1 MPAYTRKATGKRLF
15 VILAVFLSVTSLTA
29 SCGSNADGD
38 LNAYCDVIAKNLDL
52 GIPDT
57 NLPIEELDLL
67 ITLAPSEIK
76 KTATKIRN
84 SSADVAEISALDQL
98 FAATFDPEAI
108 EAQNF
113 FQTYNAQNCNIETE
127 VVQDLVSE
135 KQAETQNELELFL
148 TSNYSEANW
157 NDKTE
162 AIVIFNG
169 IEIIGL
175 NGKLP
180 LGSGFQEADALC
192 QALSLWLYAVKE
204 IEGTINIQVGENNV
218 LERSSEKLS
227 CSSEEIGLTD

>member
-1 MPAYTRKATGKRLF
+1 MPAHTRKTNGKTLVAVLTTLLSLALFAT
-15 VILAVFLSVTSLTA
+15 
-29 SCGSNADGD
+29 SCGSNSGGD
-38 LNAYCDVIAKNLDL
+38 VNAYCGVIAKNLDL

-67 ITLAPSEIK
+67 ITLAPSEVK
-76 KTATKIRN
+76 KIVTKIRN
-84 SSADVAEISALDQL
+84 TSADVAEISALDQL

-108 EAQNF
+108 EAQNS

-135 KQAETQNELELFL
+135 KQEETQNELELFL
-148 TSNYSEANW
+148 SSNYAEANW
-157 NDKTE
+157 NESTE
-162 AIVIFNG
+162 TTVVFNG

-180 LGSGFQEADALC
+180 LGSGFQEADVLC

-204 IEGTINIQVGENNV
+204 VEGTIIIQVGENNV
-218 LERSSEKLS
+218 LERSSEKLR
-227 CSSEEIGLTD
+227 CSSEEIGSTD

>member
-1 MPAYTRKATGKRLF
+1 MPTQTHKATGKPLLALL
-15 VILAVFLSVTSLTA
+15 VAILAATLFMA
-29 SCGSNADGD
+29 SCGTNTDGD

-57 NLPIEELDLL
+57 NLPIDELDLL
-67 ITLAPSEIK
+67 ITLAPSEVK
-76 KTATKIRN
+76 KIVTKIRN
-84 SSADVAEISALDQL
+84 TSADVAEISALDQL

-135 KQAETQNELELFL
+135 KQAEAQNELELFL
-148 TSNYSEANW
+148 SSNYSEANW
-157 NDKTE
+157 NNKTE
-162 AIVIFNG
+162 TIVIFSG

-175 NGKLP
+175 KGKLP

>member
-1 MPAYTRKATGKRLF
+1 MPAETHKATGKPLLALLVAIFAATLF
-15 VILAVFLSVTSLTA
+15 MA
-29 SCGSNADGD
+29 SCGTNTDGD

-57 NLPIEELDLL
+57 NLPIDELDLL
-67 ITLAPSEIK
+67 ITLAPSEVK
-76 KTATKIRN
+76 KIVTKIRN
-84 SSADVAEISALDQL
+84 TSADVAEISALDQL

-162 AIVIFNG
+162 TIVIFNG

>member
-1 MPAYTRKATGKRLF
+1 MPAYSRKTTGKHLF
-15 VILAVFLSVTSLTA
+15 VILAVLLVAATITT
-29 SCGSNADGD
+29 SCGNNADGD

-67 ITLAPSEIK
+67 VTLAPSEVK
-76 KTATKIRN
+76 KIVTKIRN
-84 SSADVAEISALDQL
+84 TSADVAEISALDQL

-113 FQTYNAQNCNIETE
+113 FQAFNAQNCNIETE
-127 VVQDLVSE
+127 VVRDLVSE
-135 KQAETQNELELFL
+135 KQAEIQNELESFL

-157 NDKTE
+157 NEKAET
-162 AIVIFNG
+162 IVIFNG
-169 IEIIGL
+169 IEIVGL
-175 NGKLP
+175 NGKLQ

-192 QALSLWLYAVKE
+192 QALSLWLFAVKE
-204 IEGTINIQVGENNV
+204 IEGTINIQVGDNNV

>member
-1 MPAYTRKATGKRLF
+1 MPAYSRKTTGKHLF
-15 VILAVFLSVTSLTA
+15 VILAVLLVAATITT
-29 SCGSNADGD
+29 SCGNNADGD

-67 ITLAPSEIK
+67 VTLAPSEVK
-76 KTATKIRN
+76 KIVTKIRN
-84 SSADVAEISALDQL
+84 TSADVAEISALDQL

-113 FQTYNAQNCNIETE
+113 FQAFNGQNCNIETE
-127 VVQDLVSE
+127 VVRDLVSE
-135 KQAETQNELELFL
+135 KQAEIQNELESFL

-157 NDKTE
+157 NEKAET
-162 AIVIFNG
+162 IVIFNG
-169 IEIIGL
+169 IEIVGL
-175 NGKLP
+175 NGKLQ

-204 IEGTINIQVGENNV
+204 IEGTINIQVGDNNV

>member
-1 MPAYTRKATGKRLF
+1 MTLSFRGQDRKLNTGKEIVFWTKHAKEYRKLRDSQLVF
-15 VILAVFLSVTSLTA
+15 VGYGIVAPEY
-29 SCGSNADGD
+29 NWND
-38 LNAYCDVIAKNLDL
+38 YDVIAKNLDL

-135 KQAETQNELELFL
+135 KQAETRNELELFL

-162 AIVIFNG
+162 TIVIFNG

-204 IEGTINIQVGENNV
+204 IEGTINIQVGENEWTNW
-218 LERSSEKLS
+218 
-227 CSSEEIGLTD
+227 INN

>member
-84 SSADVAEISALDQL
+84 SSADVVEISALDQL

-135 KQAETQNELELFL
+135 KQTETQNELELFL
-148 TSNYSEANW
+148 ATNYVDVNW
-157 NDKTE
+157 NETTE
-162 AIVIFNG
+162 ITVIFNG
-169 IEIIGL
+169 IEILGV
-175 NGKLP
+175 NGKLS
-180 LGSGFQEADALC
+180 LGSGYQDADVLC

-204 IEGTINIQVGENNV
+204 VEGTISIQVGENKV
-218 LERSSEKLS
+218 LERSSQKLS
-227 CSSEEIGLTD
+227 CSNEEIGLTD

>member
-1 MPAYTRKATGKRLF
+1 MPAQTHKATGKPLLALL
-15 VILAVFLSVTSLTA
+15 VAILAATLFMA
-29 SCGSNADGD
+29 SCGTNTDGD

-67 ITLAPSEIK
+67 ITLAPSEVK
-76 KTATKIRN
+76 KIVTKIRN
-84 SSADVAEISALDQL
+84 TSADVAEISALDQL

-135 KQAETQNELELFL
+135 KQAEIQEELDLFL
-148 TSNYSEANW
+148 ASNYVDENW
-157 NDKTE
+157 NEATE
-162 AIVIFNG
+162 ITVVFNG
-169 IEIIGL
+169 IEILGVS
-175 NGKLP
+175 GKLS
-180 LGSGFQEADALC
+180 LGSGYQDADVLC

-204 IEGTINIQVGENNV
+204 VEGTISIQVGENKV
-218 LERSSEKLS
+218 LERSSQKLS
-227 CSSEEIGLTD
+227 CSNEEIGLTD